1 MRRFVAALGVSA
13 PAPLTV
19 ASRLAFD
26 GSDVPQ
32 TVALAQALA
41 AQTTELEGNGAILR
55 AALLRRGFAVSEP
68 QGATYL
74 FANLLGGGF
83 DADGDL
89 PGHLLSEYGIKV
101 SPGTA
106 FFGDEEGNVWVRLPL
121 ALPGLAPQLKKHNPG
136 SCSKSLRRRP

>member
-1 MRRFVAALGVSA
+1 MSA
-13 PAPLTV
+13 H
-19 ASRLAFD
+19 
-26 GSDVPQ
+26 G
-32 TVALAQALA
+32 
-41 AQTTELEGNGAILR
+41 

-106 FFGDEEGNVWVRLPL
+106 FFGDEEGNVWVRFCFARSRTTIEEAQSRLL
-121 ALPGLAPQLKKHNPG
+121 LKKLAP
-136 SCSKSLRRRP
+136 SSITSAT